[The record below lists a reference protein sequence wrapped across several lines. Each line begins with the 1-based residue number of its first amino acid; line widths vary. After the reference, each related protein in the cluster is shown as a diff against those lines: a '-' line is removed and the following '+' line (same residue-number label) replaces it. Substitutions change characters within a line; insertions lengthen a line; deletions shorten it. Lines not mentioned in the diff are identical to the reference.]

1 MPMQVIVL
9 TATVLVP
16 PGTPIVRIDP
26 LLRLRDYQQALEFY
40 TSFIGHGI
48 DRIVFAENTGFDL
61 KPLHEIAD
69 ARNVASSV
77 DFISFRGNDFPPEYG
92 RAFGEATILD
102 EVMRDERCLR
112 YPADTI
118 YWKSTGRYKVT
129 NLDRMMKTMPQG
141 VQLYCDLRRRGEK
154 RWADMRFMSWTR
166 RGYEAFLAGIS
177 QAIREDIRNFSPAEM
192 ALFDLLEARFSTSP
206 LRYARSFTT
215 EPFIDGA
222 RAEDNRN
229 WSLGRQRL
237 VYYARTIQRKAL
249 DRVVF

>member
-1 MPMQVIVL
+1 MLVLVL

-16 PGTPIVRIDP
+16 PGAPVVRIDP
-26 LLRLRDYQQALEFY
+26 LLRLRDYQQAFAFY

-61 KPLHEIAD
+61 ISLHEIANN
-69 ARNVASSV
+69 RNVSSSV

-102 EVMRDERCLR
+102 EVMRNECCRR

-118 YWKSTGRYKVT
+118 YWKSTGRYKVK
-129 NLDRMMKTMPQG
+129 NLDRMIKTMPQG

-154 RWADMRFMSWTR
+154 RWADMRLMAWTR
-166 RGYEAFLAGIS
+166 KGYEAFLAGVA
-177 QAIREDIRNFSPAEM
+177 QPIREDTRNSGPAEM
-192 ALFDLLEARFSTSP
+192 ALFDLLEARFSTST

-237 VYYARTIQRKAL
+237 VYYARSIQRQVL

>member
-1 MPMQVIVL
+1 MLMQVLVL

-26 LLRLRDYQQALEFY
+26 LLRLRDYQQAFAFY
-40 TSFIGHGI
+40 TSFIGHGL

-61 KPLHEIAD
+61 KSLHEIASV
-69 ARNVASSV
+69 RNVASSV

-102 EVMRDERCLR
+102 EVMRNERCLR
-112 YPADTI
+112 YPPDTI

-166 RGYEAFLAGIS
+166 QGYEAFLAGIA
-177 QAIREDIRNFSPAEM
+177 QAIREDTRNFSPAEM

-206 LRYARSFTT
+206 LRYARSFTI

-237 VYYARTIQRKAL
+237 VYYARSIQRKAL